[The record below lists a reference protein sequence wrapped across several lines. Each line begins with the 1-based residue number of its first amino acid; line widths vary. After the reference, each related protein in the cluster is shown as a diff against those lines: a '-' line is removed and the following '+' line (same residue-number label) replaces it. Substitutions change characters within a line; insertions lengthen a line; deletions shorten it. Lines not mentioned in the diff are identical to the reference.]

1 MAEGSFPKDLYFGG
15 DYDSEG
21 QSGPSAEKIPRLL
34 LMGMRRFVVVSFD
47 SFYLSYILLELV
59 YRLMNFMILC
69 TDMAMVM
76 HLRFS
81 FFSIFKYGFE
91 MWL

>member
-47 SFYLSYILLELV
+47 SFYLSYITWISLSFNEFYDSL
-59 YRLMNFMILC
+59 YR
-69 TDMAMVM
+69 
-76 HLRFS
+76 
-81 FFSIFKYGFE
+81 YGYGDAP
-91 MWL
+91 